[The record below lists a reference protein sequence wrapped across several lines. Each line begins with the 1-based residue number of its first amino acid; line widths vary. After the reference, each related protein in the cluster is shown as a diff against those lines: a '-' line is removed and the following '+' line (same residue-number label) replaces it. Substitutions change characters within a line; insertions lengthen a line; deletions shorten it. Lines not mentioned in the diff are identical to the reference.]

1 MPAARVRPL
10 PVLLVV
16 ALIAALL
23 GVAGVPADAAARS
36 RSADEVRTEA
46 RLFDQHNVARTD
58 PGAFG
63 HGSMS
68 PQRTLNWA
76 DDVADVARAWS
87 DEMARTGAFVH
98 NPNFTTETCC
108 WSYIGENIVYTSN
121 GAYHGSPEAVADLF
135 IQLWMDSTGHRN
147 NIMHPDFSQVG
158 IGVSTSASGGV
169 YATAVFRQP
178 NGSAPV
184 GSAGYPVTADD
195 PTAVDDGP
203 KVEDPFED
211 PVDEPE
217 DPAKVPV
224 TVPEIRSIDPAC
236 PTDQVA
242 AKGFGDVTTGTHLR
256 AIDCLA
262 WWGVTTGTS
271 TSTFDPQGTVTREQ
285 MAAFVARSIRASGGE
300 LPLAET
306 HRFADVASDSPH
318 APDINALAEAGVIS
332 GFADGTYGP
341 RQPVERGHMA
351 RFLTAAFE
359 LRAGEPLPSPSTNWF
374 SDDDGRAL
382 ESSINQAA
390 DAGWAAGFGNGTYG
404 YHEVVRREQMAAFLT
419 RWLATA
425 VEQTDAPLPG

>member
-1 MPAARVRPL
+1 MAAVHARPL
-10 PVLLVV
+10 PVLLVL
-16 ALIAALL
+16 ALVAALF
-23 GVAGVPADAAARS
+23 GVSAEPADASARS
-36 RSADEVRTEA
+36 RSIDEVRTEA

-63 HGSMS
+63 YGSMS

-76 DDVADVARAWS
+76 EDVADVARAWS

-98 NPNFTTETCC
+98 NPNFATETCC

-121 GAYHGSPEAVADLF
+121 GAFHGSPEAVADLF

-184 GSAGYPVTADD
+184 GSAGYPILADD
-195 PTAVDDGP
+195 TAKVDDGST
-203 KVEDPFED
+203 VED
-211 PVDEPE
+211 PVDEPK
-217 DPAKVPV
+217 DPVE
-224 TVPEIRSIDPAC
+224 VPEIRSIDQAC
-236 PTDQVA
+236 PVDQVVEE
-242 AKGFGDVTTGTHLR
+242 GFDDVTTKTHLR
-256 AIDCLA
+256 AIDCLG
-262 WWGVTTGTS
+262 WWKVTTGTS
-271 TSTFDPQGTVTREQ
+271 TGTFDPRGTVTREQ

-300 LPLAET
+300 LPPSET
-306 HRFADVASDSPH
+306 HRFADVAPDSPH
-318 APDINALAEAGVIS
+318 APDINALAAAGVIS

-341 RQPVERGHMA
+341 RRPVERGHMA

-359 LRAGEPLPSPSTNWF
+359 LRAGESLASSGTDWF
-374 SDDDGRAL
+374 SDDDGLTL

-390 DAGWAAGFGNGTYG
+390 DAGWAAGFGDGIYG
-404 YHEVVRREQMAAFLT
+404 YHEVVRREQMAAFLA
-419 RWLATA
+419 RWLDTV
-425 VEQTDAPLPG
+425 VEQLDAPLPD